1 MSVSFSFD
9 SHWPNKNHIICTP
22 SRAFLQ
28 IVQELMTNQSHV
40 GKFETKHNLP
50 SLPSRDK
57 HKDQQNER
65 TIQLYFQS
73 QAEVRSLGALRD

>member
-1 MSVSFSFD
+1 
-9 SHWPNKNHIICTP
+9 
-22 SRAFLQ
+22 
-28 IVQELMTNQSHV
+28 MTNKSHV

-73 QAEVRSLGALRD
+73 QAEIRSLGALQD